1 GGEWELAVDGA
12 PVRRGRLPALG
23 DGLEVQLDLDTPAA
37 GERFVTFRFFLRRT
51 TEWAPAG
58 HEVAWQQFPLRS
70 RARRG
75 SLRRGSRPPA
85 GDGGPGGLRELG
97 AGGGRPRRELWRA
110 ATENDGLRL
119 LPQRRTGALARWLE
133 LGLDRLELR
142 LESVRAR
149 EGGVEVL
156 HRASGRDRFDD
167 VRHRHLY
174 RLLADGGVLVENEV
188 RVGRDLRDLPRVGV
202 VLSVTPGLERLRG
215 VGPGPRR

>member
-85 GDGGPGGLRELG
+85 VDGEAGGRREPD
-97 AGGGRPRRELWRA
+97 AVGGRPS
-110 ATENDGLRL
+110 
-119 LPQRRTGALARWLE
+119 PP
-133 LGLDRLELR
+133 
-142 LESVRAR
+142 RAR
-149 EGGVEVL
+149 
-156 HRASGRDRFDD
+156 A
-167 VRHRHLY
+167 
-174 RLLADGGVLVENEV
+174 
-188 RVGRDLRDLPRVGV
+188 P
-202 VLSVTPGLERLRG
+202 TPPE
-215 VGPGPRR
+215 PP